1 MKSKFI
7 TLCLVSCLS
16 LVLFSACSSNDTAAE
31 NTTSELPSPSVATD
45 AATDVAPA
53 TPEDAPTVEYIPTEV
68 LPEEPLAARF
78 NDRFVMLADWEREVE
93 RREAGMA
100 IAGID
105 PATQSDYKAQV
116 LEEMI
121 IEGLILQAA
130 EMQGYS
136 VSDEEVEAAFQ
147 QSLDA
152 RGSQEALDEWL
163 ALNLYTADEWRQELS
178 VQLLSAKIQTDVV
191 QSVGTTAA
199 QVHARHIL
207 VKTREEAEAVIAQLE
222 GGADFATLA
231 AEQSL
236 DQSTK
241 LNGGDLGW
249 FPPRTLTI
257 EDLERIAFEMQPGE
271 RSAPISSRL
280 GYHVLEVL
288 EFDEDREISQEA
300 LIVLQQAA
308 IENWV
313 EGLKAQSVVDRYVP

>member
-1 MKSKFI
+1 MSI
-7 TLCLVSCLS
+7 V
-16 LVLFSACSSNDTAAE
+16 VLTACSGGEDASP
-31 NTTSELPSPSVATD
+31 NTTSELPSPSVATEAI
-45 AATDVAPA
+45 AATETVI
-53 TPEDAPTVEYIPTEV
+53 PEDAPTVEYVPTEV
-68 LPEEPLAARF
+68 LPEEPLAARY
-78 NDRFVMLADWEREVE
+78 NDSFVMLADWEREVE

-105 PATQSDYKAQV
+105 PATQTDYKAQV

-130 EMQGYS
+130 EVQGYT
-136 VSDEEVEAAFQ
+136 VTEEEIEAAFQ

-152 RGSQEALDEWL
+152 RGSQEGLDEWL
-163 ALNLYTADEWRQELS
+163 ALNLYTADEWRTELG

-191 QSVGTTAA
+191 QSVGTTAP

-207 VKTREEAEAVIAQLE
+207 VKTREEAVAIIAQLD

-231 AEQSL
+231 AENSL

-249 FPPRTLTI
+249 FPPRTLTLV
-257 EDLERIAFEMQPGE
+257 DLERIAFEMQPGD
-271 RSAPISSRL
+271 RSEPISSRL

-288 EFDEDREISQEA
+288 EFEENREISQEA